1 MSDSAFLST
10 MSAVTVF
17 GTLVLRMDLD
27 GFLERIDSAES
38 LGPILDPT
46 LFQKGKDNLQAV
58 KDLAESL
65 RPFRETFLRLM
76 ADGPGGES

>member
-10 MSAVTVF
+10 MSAVAVF
-17 GTLVLRMDLD
+17 GTLILRMDLD
-27 GFLERIDSAES
+27 GFLERIDTAES
-38 LGPILDPT
+38 LGPILDPS

-65 RPFRETFLRLM
+65 RPFRETVLRLM
-76 ADGPGGES
+76 ADGPGGEP